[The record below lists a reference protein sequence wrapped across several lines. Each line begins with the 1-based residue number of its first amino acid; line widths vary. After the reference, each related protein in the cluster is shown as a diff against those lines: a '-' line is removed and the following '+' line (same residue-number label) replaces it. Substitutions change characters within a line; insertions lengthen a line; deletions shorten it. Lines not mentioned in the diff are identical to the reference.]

1 MSEINAA
8 GEAFAED
15 DLYDMTDDAT
25 RVTWTDAG
33 IKAFLESLRRL
44 YGDDFVDRLRLAR
57 IESDARAG
65 DAANEAV
72 WTTPC
77 PECFEEQAVKESGV
91 GYGGRKWSR
100 LTCGHL
106 TFRSPPGATS

>member
-1 MSEINAA
+1 MPFTPEDWVA
-8 GEAFAED
+8 GEAWAEPV
-15 DLYDMTDDAT
+15 DLTPL
-25 RVTWTDAG
+25 
-33 IKAFLESLRRL
+33 IE
-44 YGDDFVDRLRLAR
+44 RLRAGGIDVNVAR

-65 DAANEAV
+65 DPPDDAV

>member
-8 GEAFAED
+8 GAAYAVEAEQDVYA
-15 DLYDMTDDAT
+15 DMTDDAT

-33 IKAFLESLRRL
+33 LAAFLESLRRL

-65 DAANEAV
+65 DTPAV
-72 WTTPC
+72 VGDTTDC
-77 PECFEEQAVKESGV
+77 PQCCAGPEFITGAEIIRGVRYYRLRCHHLVK
-91 GYGGRKWSR
+91 
-100 LTCGHL
+100 
-106 TFRSPPGATS
+106 A

>member
-8 GEAFAED
+8 GAAYAVEAED
-15 DLYDMTDDAT
+15 DVYADMTDPAS

-57 IESDARAG
+57 IESDARARVVDCRECG
-65 DAANEAV
+65 GPSTLDPS
-72 WTTPC
+72 TP
-77 PECFEEQAVKESGV
+77 PQYIH
-91 GYGGRKWSR
+91 GYKCHR
-100 LTCGHL
+100 LSCGHSV
-106 TFRSPPGATS
+106 RAK